1 MQVRAT
7 RTLTLV
13 AGLTLGALA
22 LGGWSPME
30 VTSQQKNLDVAVRT
44 DYDPQ
49 ISAAYAP
56 PGSQYRSMW
65 EMLATA
71 STMR

>member
-13 AGLTLGALA
+13 AGLTLGVLA
-22 LGGWSPME
+22 LGGWSPTE
-30 VTSQQKNLDVAVRT
+30 FSSQYKSLDVPVRT

-49 ISAAYAP
+49 TSAAYAP
-56 PGSQYRSMW
+56 PVSQYRSLW
-65 EMLATA
+65 EVLSTA
-71 STMR
+71 STIR